1 MSKTKLTAGEW
12 EIVRDAPYWVFA
24 GLAAAD
30 NKQAIIT
37 NRKESKALDEALEE
51 YKSNNAL
58 IRDVLANEEK
68 AAKEIKN
75 ASMFDV
81 EQALGKISQIVA
93 AKLGSDDLDVFN
105 DFLLSIAAQV
115 AESAGEKVLGVGEN
129 VSQREAAAI
138 ETMTKALQATDADK
152 RSRLQAQEQE
162 ARRQAAEEKHI
173 AETKARLDA
182 EAKAK
187 REAAAKAKQEA
198 EVKAKQAAEAKAK
211 QEAEARSKKMAED
224 RAAQTAA
231 LAQEQAA
238 KLEAQRAAAAARQ
251 AAEAANREAQAQAA
265 EEAKYIGEHTVASGD
280 NLSFIAKQYYGS
292 TAHWKVIYEENKA
305 VIGDNPNLI
314 RVGQVF
320 KIPRLTEE

>member
-12 EIVRDAPYWVFA
+12 EVVRDAPYWVFA

-37 NRKESKALDEALEE
+37 NRKESKALDKALEE
-51 YKSNNAL
+51 YKSSNAL
-58 IRDVLANEEK
+58 IRDVLTNEEK

-81 EQALGKISQIVA
+81 EQALGKISKIVA

-105 DFLLSIAAQV
+105 DFLLSIATQV

-129 VSQREAAAI
+129 VSKREAAAI

-152 RSRLQAQEQE
+152 RSRLQAKEQE
-162 ARRQAAEEKHI
+162 ARRQAAEKKRI

-198 EVKAKQAAEAKAK
+198 EAKAKQAAEAKAK
-211 QEAEARSKKMAED
+211 QEAEARAKKMAED
-224 RAAQTAA
+224 RAAQAAA

-238 KLEAQRAAAAARQ
+238 KLEAQREAAAVRQ
-251 AAEAANREAQAQAA
+251 AAEIAKREAEAKAA

-280 NLSFIAKQYYGS
+280 NLSFISKQYYGS

-320 KIPRLTEE
+320 KIPRLPEG